1 MSSAR
6 GAAGAIKPKLH
17 NVNSIYAGKNQ
28 NAVKAPG
35 SGKHG
40 GLQSLGK
47 TTAVVRRMPPPATL
61 PSLRAESQGQDP
73 NVALVPQGGTGWHKD
88 NAVNNAQSSDLSG
101 KSGVGQLGSTLSS
114 SGGQGCAPVANSG
127 TGTPHGA
134 DLRPTWAKQ
143 PASQMDS
150 NQQAQTNTN
159 AVTTASARD
168 FPSLAAATATSAKQ
182 PQTFNDSLKPQKSGS
197 WRAGGSSAVSKNDGN
212 EPLSPPQ
219 MHSAGGYPAATAP
232 VRNIERQLPSRYY
245 DGNAAPPPPPSG
257 TFQIPKH
264 LSAVHTTQSQ
274 PNMLAAKEDNR
285 LQTQE
290 VTATQLNSP
299 SSMSISVASVQ
310 EMNSTTTTFV
320 AMPPPN
326 YSQPPPNFQP
336 IQPPPPQ
343 PLRGS
348 MSAQSMATGDI
359 GVVVSRTEQEN
370 AMQQK
375 KDGLGDGGYQQRT
388 TQNTIFDDARGG
400 PVMMQQQQMGQ
411 MNRSN
416 DVRSTQYGRGESF
429 EGRDW
434 RDMDRSHAM
443 GLAYRYRDMGFDES
457 QSTRNAAIE
466 CDWQNAQQ
474 QIPQQP
480 YRNSDREMTHQ
491 WTGAPMVSGPQ
502 DVRHLMENISPNA
515 YGRERDDERQNL
527 EREAAIE
534 RSRQKRRQQAPSSMG
549 GAAAQQSMDPDGMIR
564 PSGYGSVRMMAGSSA
579 NYEVDASNVDWD
591 QQRMMDDMY
600 RQDSKAVPPPQ
611 RWGGSRQEDYGDVR
625 GGVRREDVD
634 LVGAKPEYRMLRR
647 PESKES
653 GELPQQMS
661 RMMIGDEMT
670 QQDDDEEDELQLTKL
685 SRPAAKI
692 IKRVA
697 PGDSNG
703 NVMSSN
709 SSQSAN
715 AQQTQQM
722 DGISMMPQSVSS
734 QQGSQPSSR
743 SSPSLHN
750 QRASTTPQSGCSSVT
765 GSGASDK
772 RFCDTRNQ
780 GHSQRSKRYENSGG
794 TIDEQQQSAKQN
806 QSNQGRNQQNATAMR
821 GGGRMAAEDAMS
833 MMTSSSMQ
841 MMPQPNCAPTLPVAP
856 PPANN
861 IWEKRAEERES
872 AERERAATQR
882 DTVVHQL
889 RLQQQFPAV
898 GEQPQDMGNY
908 VDNMGGRDDGITGRD
923 GMMKN
928 DGMGQK
934 QRSNRHRNQNWSSDA
949 RYGNGN
955 MQMYDHQQQ
964 QHSEEMNDY
973 YGQEDEEY
981 NGVLFRGQR
990 EFVNSRVSNAHSHQS
1005 AVHHHRSSRGL
1016 SLSGARG
1023 GARGYMRGGAFTTQR
1038 RGTSM
1043 PHQTLTHNQ
1052 QSRHNYNDRLNPR
1065 RSKRHD
1071 QQQPLQ
1077 EEDNFANMGEFH
1089 VEDTYECIGSPAVQ
1103 SSNSG
1108 TVAMVQESV
1117 GDMDEGYDRSNVNGN
1132 EQHRPQQRQ
1141 TRSQRSNAG
1150 TARSMGRGGRGNVSV
1165 SSRGG
1170 ASNRRSDTRSMNT
1183 SSMQNSTADRGKRK
1197 KEQSSTTIREEDE
1210 GIGVADEDENGGIKP
1225 QGNRSEQQQYRRG
1238 GRRTLQ
1244 QQQQM
1249 RHRRGGAGT
1258 GQRSPSG
1265 THQNTNERGA
1275 GGQQLKSPVTSEGH
1289 EEWAT
1294 ASESSDVA
1302 DKQQQQPTTATNVN
1316 ASKRRIVAASK
1327 YGATRRM
1334 TQRGGPQ
1341 RRDNHSNE
1349 QNANNNDETIPA
1361 TNNQQQTGTQRI
1373 GSKNAKPA
1381 STTSHTVVRS
1391 TSSNSNAQPSKEE
1404 MNNASAALG
1413 VKTEATTT
1421 TNQTIKREACKD
1433 GLAGVDINNAGVIV
1447 IDDRPDDNYSIDNDD
1462 FEEVLSKKSKK
1473 LRQQQINEQIEA
1485 EERRKMKEKEKQEK
1499 RRAKIQ
1505 SRRID
1510 RKTSSKDDRML
1521 VNGDATNHINGTSTE
1536 QSLKIKNSNGALQ
1549 RSKTGT
1555 TTQNDA
1561 QNTLNTTVWNSSIVK
1576 EHNVRQSSPPLE
1588 NHPVIPSPI
1597 ARPTPK
1603 TSVSSTTAITT
1614 STTSNNTAVGKGVDV
1629 WAGPD
1634 DEQTL
1639 TTSKKLDEAVASAA
1653 AKKNSVEFAASFNS
1667 PSSRSESAQYDFTF
1681 DPSLQ
1686 DESQPLSSKS
1696 NHIHSNPLP
1705 HVNSLKSTTANADK
1719 IIVVTSSNG
1728 TKQQSTAAAAVP
1740 LVVQPSS
1747 TSLVDSTLDANDL
1760 KQRLDKV
1767 KDFWPGQQQFS
1778 NTLLVTTSENGPI
1791 TSLVNDKSTTA
1802 VTANAATTSSLT
1814 HAPNVAKVRPQPQTN
1829 DQSSAAPL
1837 KENVSCTSSA
1847 PSLPPPSPIACIP
1860 PGAYLQSLS
1869 QVPPPAAALTHYSMI
1884 FGEPYNPHSATSSP
1898 AQTLFGNGVSVSQAP
1913 GNRSRPTSFID
1924 QSQQLFIHPPPNG
1937 TTPSSLTWSNGNPQI
1952 ELLAGINATPPLPS
1966 QPGSAVQRFQ
1976 FSSQPRSGSAF
1987 SARAALLNGSG
1998 KLLSG
2003 PPPPPPHIPPPLHPP
2018 HGFIAP
2024 PPDFVSLPA
2033 NATAAA
2039 AAAAMGGV
2047 STNQQQQAQA
2057 QQRNNDI
2064 TSQNSAVVAAAS
2076 NAALPRS
2083 AAVGV
2088 LGQLPP
2094 PHLQQQL
2101 NFPSQSQSGFTL
2113 AATGSFSQAPPIHAF
2128 TAPPPPLR
2136 YPPVVA
2142 AAATLPN
2149 DVTGVLTA
2157 GWTTKPSVN
2166 AFPLKYTNGGA
2177 QAAAPIGT
2185 SSARSATQIDRWTA
2199 IPVGV
2204 PPQYANALVFQSAVA
2219 GKENAADVLQAN
2231 IEQRFQSSQRCTSA
2245 PRASSADENVIR
2257 RNSTV
2262 SSVAA
2267 NNSNDTAA
2275 SAANSIDNSNQ
2286 QKKATKV

>member
-232 VRNIERQLPSRYY
+232 VRNIERQ
-245 DGNAAPPPPPSG
+245 
-257 TFQIPKH
+257 
-264 LSAVHTTQSQ
+264 
-274 PNMLAAKEDNR
+274 
-285 LQTQE
+285 
-290 VTATQLNSP
+290 
-299 SSMSISVASVQ
+299 
-310 EMNSTTTTFV
+310 
-320 AMPPPN
+320 
-326 YSQPPPNFQP
+326 
-336 IQPPPPQ
+336 PPPPQ

-388 TQNTIFDDARGG
+388 TQNTIFDDARGMYRG

-457 QSTRNAAIE
+457 QSTRNAAVE

-591 QQRMMDDMY
+591 QQRQMMDDMY
-600 RQDSKAVPPPQ
+600 RQDNKAVPPPQ

-703 NVMSSN
+703 NVMTSN

-833 MMTSSSMQ
+833 MMNSSSMQ
-841 MMPQPNCAPTLPVAP
+841 MMPQPNCAPALPVAP

-898 GEQPQDMGNY
+898 GEQPQGLF
-908 VDNMGGRDDGITGRD
+908 IHLF
-923 GMMKN
+923 
-928 DGMGQK
+928 
-934 QRSNRHRNQNWSSDA
+934 S
-949 RYGNGN
+949 YGNGN

-1170 ASNRRSDTRSMNT
+1170 ASNRRSDTRNMNT

-1341 RRDNHSNE
+1341 RRDNHTNE

-1485 EERRKMKEKEKQEK
+1485 
-1499 RRAKIQ
+1499 
-1505 SRRID
+1505 
-1510 RKTSSKDDRML
+1510 
-1521 VNGDATNHINGTSTE
+1521 
-1536 QSLKIKNSNGALQ
+1536 IKNSNGALQ

-1588 NHPVIPSPI
+1588 KSYFILHYQFLSPFATDHPVIPSPI

-1740 LVVQPSS
+1740 LVVPPSS